1 MSLIDLPDT
10 ENIVLNGTPRL
21 NSPTQVNRSRW
32 TGARKVIGQ
41 PGAETWTA
49 SVTIGPLVTEEE
61 ERPWRAFLFALG
73 GPVNAFRWPLPCNSH
88 LGGKPTVDS
97 GASNGYALPL
107 TGMAAS
113 TTILRAGQWMT
124 VPLPSGKYRAV
135 CLTADLVS
143 NSSGKATANFK
154 PALGEKPTLGA
165 TVETGAPFI
174 DFAPTASVMG
184 LESDDGVSGI
194 SFDVE
199 EAR

>member
-1 MSLIDLPDT
+1 MTLIALPNTDD
-10 ENIVLNGTPRL
+10 IVLNGTPRL
-21 NSPTQVNRSRW
+21 SAPAQVNRSKW
-32 TGARKVIGQ
+32 TGARKVIGM

-49 SVTIGPLVTEEE
+49 SVTIGPIATEED

-73 GPVNAFRWPLPCNSH
+73 GPENSFRWYLPCNRH
-88 LGGKPTVDS
+88 LGGKPTVDT
-97 GASNGYALPL
+97 GASNGYTLPL

-135 CLTADLVS
+135 CLIADLATD
-143 NSSGKATANFK
+143 SSGKATASFR
-154 PALGEKPTLGA
+154 PALTETPTLGA
-165 TVETGAPFI
+165 TVETGDPFI
-174 DFAPTASVMG
+174 DFAPTGMVMG
-184 LESDDGVSGI
+184 LDGEDGVSGT